1 MMDPASF
8 LRGQPTDPRASPE
21 GQALLEYKNR
31 LMSMRDMFLY
41 DVDYR
46 TITKRNIDK
55 WEKELRDIVRGI
67 KRFRD
72 APHINI
78 LLTSCDGVQAM
89 IWKAINN
96 LYIASDILLMDNS
109 SIRDRQM
116 LYEKLGECSGYLT
129 EAIDGY
135 FRF

>member
-1 MMDPASF
+1 MDPSSF
-8 LRGQPTDPRASPE
+8 LRDQPVDPRASPE
-21 GQALLEYKNR
+21 GQALLGYKNQ
-31 LMSMRDMFLY
+31 LMSLRDMFLY
-41 DVDYR
+41 EVDYR
-46 TITKRNIDK
+46 AITKRNIDK

-67 KRFRD
+67 KQLRD
-72 APHINI
+72 APHIGI
-78 LLTSCDGVQAM
+78 LLNSCDGVQAM

-96 LYIASDILLMDNS
+96 LYIVSDILQMDNS
-109 SIRDRQM
+109 SIRDRQT